1 MQKIFQFL
9 IRHKNT
15 ILFLLLFGLSL
26 FFTIQ
31 SHSYH
36 RSKFISSAN
45 AVTGG
50 AYSWTS
56 NIDDYLNL
64 KSYNKRLLEENKRL
78 RTRLTQFSTK
88 KADSAYLDTTSFDT
102 PYQFIPARIIANRY
116 SRKDNYIL
124 INRGKKDSLKED
136 MGVITSDGIIGVVE
150 KSSANFSRVISILN
164 SNLLISAQFKK
175 SNHYGTLNW
184 EGGNP
189 NIIQLTEVPRLANVK
204 KGDTII
210 TDGRSFIFP
219 KGVPVGIV
227 HDFELDRDQNYYKVN
242 VQLFND
248 MTNIGYCYVIKNNN
262 GDELKSLRKKNE

>member
-1 MQKIFQFL
+1 MQNIFQFL

-15 ILFLLLFGLSL
+15 ILFLLLFCLSL

-36 RSKFISSAN
+36 RSKFINSAN

-50 AYSWTS
+50 FYDWTS
-56 NIDDYLNL
+56 TIDGYFNL
-64 KSYNKRLLEENKRL
+64 KTYNDRLLEENTRL
-78 RTRLTQFSTK
+78 RTRLTQLSAK
-88 KADSAYLDTTSFDT
+88 KTDSAYLDTTSFDK
-102 PYQFIPARIIANRY
+102 PYQFIPVRIIANRY

-124 INRGKKDSLKED
+124 INRGKKDSIKED
-136 MGVITSDGIIGVVE
+136 MGLITSEGIIGVIE
-150 KSSANFSRVISILN
+150 KASANYSRVISILN

-175 SNHYGTLNW
+175 SDHYGTLNW
-184 EGGNP
+184 KGGDP

-204 KGDTII
+204 KGDTIM

-227 HDFELDRDQNYYKVN
+227 HDFELDRDRNYYKVD

-248 MTNIGYCYVIKNNN
+248 MTNIGYGYVIKNNN
-262 GDELKSLRKKNE
+262 GEELKSLEKKNE

>member
-9 IRHKNT
+9 IRYKNT
-15 ILFLLLFGLSL
+15 ILFLLLFCLSL

-45 AVTGG
+45 AMTGG
-50 AYSWTS
+50 FYGWTS
-56 NIDDYLNL
+56 NIDGYFSL
-64 KSYNKRLLEENKRL
+64 KTYNTRLLEENKRL
-78 RTRLTQFSTK
+78 RTKLNELSTQET
-88 KADSAYLDTTSFDT
+88 DSVYLDTISFDS
-102 PYQFIPARIIANRY
+102 PYQFIPVRIIANRY

-124 INRGKKDSLKED
+124 INRGKKDSIDED
-136 MGVITSDGIIGVVE
+136 MGLITSEGIIGVVE
-150 KSSANFSRVISILN
+150 KSTSNYGRVISILN

-175 SNHYGTLNW
+175 SDHYGTLNW
-184 EGGNP
+184 EGGDP

-227 HDFELDRDQNYYKVN
+227 HDFELDRDQNYYKIN

-248 MTNIGYCYVIKNNN
+248 MTNIGYGYVIKNNN
-262 GDELKSLRKKNE
+262 GEELKSLEKKNE